1 MNRCAYCLRPHE
13 RKCACCCP
21 EHTRKM
27 QAWRGAVTAGHTRTR
42 KRILARIQLRE
53 LHRQRWRDIAMGRQ
67 PALRL
72 FEVFGVPVEP

>member
-1 MNRCAYCLRPHE
+1 
-13 RKCACCCP
+13 
-21 EHTRKM
+21 M

-42 KRILARIQLRE
+42 KRILARIQRRE